1 MSEHNIQSAHLDLLG
16 EKLVDDMRRRGLAP
30 GDRYLTTEEVSRM
43 LGIRKAVANR
53 AMRHLAEQEVLVRRQ
68 RSGTFVG
75 PRFVRPLCS
84 RVQTVYVLLPKG
96 HPVATKWSMSPFVQG
111 ILQEFADVNVQ
122 FCFVPERERVAY
134 VRELL
139 DGGRRSGQLAGVVP
153 VSCSPE
159 IYRFLGECGVPAVAY
174 GSLYAMQPAIH
185 SVDIDNREMGRL
197 LMQYL
202 IDRGHRRTVFLMMD
216 ERRPGD
222 NDCYDGISEAAAAA
236 SLSHS
241 ALIPR
246 LVPNDAEAFDAVAA
260 ELLSLPDRPTAV
272 IARGGVFAERI
283 RATADKL
290 GLAVPDDLEIV
301 LDNEGQIADQV
312 DVSRYPRVE
321 PKTSFVGIAA
331 VIGRRLK
338 QLADGEPLAP
348 EHITIPVALHNPSIA
363 CEEPR

>member
-16 EKLVDDMRRRGLAP
+16 EKLVDDMRRRGLVP

-53 AMRHLAEQEVLVRRQ
+53 AMRHLAEREVLVRRQ

-75 PRFVRPLCS
+75 PRFVRPRRS
-84 RVQTVYVLLPKG
+84 TVQTVYALLPKS
-96 HPVATKWSMSPFVQG
+96 HPLATKWSMSPFVQG
-111 ILQEFADVNVQ
+111 ILEGFPDVNVQ
-122 FCFVPERERVAY
+122 FCFVPERGGVSY

-139 DGGRRSGQLAGVVP
+139 DGGMRSRQLAGVVP
-153 VSCSPE
+153 ISCSPE
-159 IYRFLGECGVPAVAY
+159 VYRFLGDLGVPVVAY

-185 SVDIDNREMGRL
+185 SVDVDNREMGRL
-197 LMQYL
+197 LMEYL
-202 IDRGHRRTVFLMMD
+202 IGRGHRRAAFLMMD

-236 SLSHS
+236 NLPHS

-260 ELLSLPDRPTAV
+260 ELLSSPERPTAV
-272 IARGGVFAERI
+272 IARGGIFAERV
-283 RATADKL
+283 RATAESL

-301 LDNEGQIADQV
+301 LDSEGQIADQV

-321 PKTSFVGIAA
+321 PKTSFLGIAA
-331 VIGRRLK
+331 VIGKRLK

-348 EHITIPVALHNPSIA
+348 EHIKIPVVFHDPSVA
-363 CEEPR
+363 FEEPR